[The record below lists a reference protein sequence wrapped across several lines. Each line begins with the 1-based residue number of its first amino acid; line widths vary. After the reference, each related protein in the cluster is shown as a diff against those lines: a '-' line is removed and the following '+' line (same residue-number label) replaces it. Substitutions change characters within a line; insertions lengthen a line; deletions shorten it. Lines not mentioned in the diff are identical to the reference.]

1 MVKYIIEGGID
12 FYEELY
18 KSLDEPDNNN
28 DIETCQITSLPLEER
43 FVTME
48 CNHKFNYVALYTEI
62 YKQKFIFQ
70 TYKFS
75 SLTNSDQIKFKD
87 AKKDY
92 FIKCP
97 YCRSIQFTL
106 LPYYDDSALD
116 KRYGINSLE
125 KTNND
130 SQFLINPNIIGNYS
144 YTSYGYTFIN
154 GSCCKVLGNVDGKD
168 IMCTSKMSSHVIE
181 MNKSFCYQHIRV
193 AVREYK
199 LDKKQKEKADL
210 KKQKEDEKE
219 TLKKQKEEAKEAL
232 KKQKEEAKEFLKIKE
247 ALKKVK
253 KVKNVVTAQTIEIQT
268 FQPESNATESN
279 ATESNATESNAT
291 ESNATE
297 SNATESNATANEI
310 NACQTVL
317 KSGPRK
323 GQVCGNKAL
332 KNGSSCSRHKEL
344 VLEENNNI

>member
-18 KSLDEPDNNN
+18 KSLDEPDADN
-28 DIETCQITSLPLEER
+28 DIETCQITGLPLEER

-62 YKQKFIFQ
+62 YKQKFVFQ

-75 SLTNSDQIKFKD
+75 SLTDSDQLKFKD

-130 SQFLINPNIIGNYS
+130 
-144 YTSYGYTFIN
+144 
-154 GSCCKVLGNVDGKD
+154 
-168 IMCTSKMSSHVIE
+168 
-181 MNKSFCYQHIRV
+181 
-193 AVREYK
+193 
-199 LDKKQKEKADL
+199 
-210 KKQKEDEKE
+210 
-219 TLKKQKEEAKEAL
+219 
-232 KKQKEEAKEFLKIKE
+232 
-247 ALKKVK
+247 
-253 KVKNVVTAQTIEIQT
+253 
-268 FQPESNATESN
+268 
-279 ATESNATESNAT
+279 
-291 ESNATE
+291 
-297 SNATESNATANEI
+297 
-310 NACQTVL
+310 
-317 KSGPRK
+317 
-323 GQVCGNKAL
+323 
-332 KNGSSCSRHKEL
+332 
-344 VLEENNNI
+344 

>member
-1 MVKYIIEGGID
+1 MLKYIIEGGIN

-18 KSLDEPDNNN
+18 KSLDEPDQDN
-28 DIETCQITSLPLEER
+28 DIETCQITGLPLEER

-62 YKQKFIFQ
+62 YKQKFVFQ

-75 SLTNSDQIKFKD
+75 SLTDSDQIKFKD

-130 SQFLINPNIIGNYS
+130 SQFIINPNISNYS
-144 YTSYGYTFIN
+144 YTSYGYTFTN
-154 GSCCKVLGNVDGKD
+154 GSCCKVLGTVDGKD
-168 IMCTSKMSSHVIE
+168 IMCTSKMSSHVTE

-199 LDKKQKEKADL
+199 LEKKQKEKEAL
-210 KKQKEDEKE
+210 RKQKEDEKE
-219 TLKKQKEEAKEAL
+219 LLKTQKEEAKEAL

-253 KVKNVVTAQTIEIQT
+253 KVKNVVTVQTIEIQT
-268 FQPESNATESN
+268 FQPESNATAN
-279 ATESNATESNAT
+279 
-291 ESNATE
+291 
-297 SNATESNATANEI
+297 ESNATANES
-310 NACQTVL
+310 NTCQTVL

-332 KNGSSCSRHKEL
+332 KNGSSCSRHKES
-344 VLEENNNI
+344 VLEEGNNNI

>member
-28 DIETCQITSLPLEER
+28 DIETCQITGQPLEDR

-62 YKQKFIFQ
+62 YKQKFVFQ

-130 SQFLINPNIIGNYS
+130 TQFIINPNIGNYS
-144 YTSYGYTFIN
+144 YTSYGYTFTN
-154 GSCCKVLGNVDGKD
+154 GNCCKVLGNVDGKD
-168 IMCTSKMSSHVIE
+168 IMCTSKMSSHVTE
-181 MNKSFCYQHIRV
+181 MNKSFCSTHIRV
-193 AVREYK
+193 AVKEYK
-199 LDKKQKEKADL
+199 LEKKQKEKADIKKQKEEEKEAL
-210 KKQKEDEKE
+210 KKQKEDE
-219 TLKKQKEEAKEAL
+219 KEAL

-247 ALKKVK
+247 ALNKVK

-268 FQPESNATESN
+268 FEPESN
-279 ATESNATESNAT
+279 
-291 ESNATE
+291 
-297 SNATESNATANEI
+297 I
-310 NACQTVL
+310 CQTVL

-323 GQVCGNKAL
+323 GNICGNKAL
-332 KNGSSCSRHKEL
+332 KNGSTCSRHKDL
-344 VLEENNNI
+344 VIIPENNNI

>member
-28 DIETCQITSLPLEER
+28 DIETCQITGLPLEER

-62 YKQKFIFQ
+62 YKQKFVFQ

-75 SLTNSDQIKFKD
+75 SLTDSEQIKFKD

-130 SQFLINPNIIGNYS
+130 TQFIINPNIGNYS
-144 YTSYGYTFIN
+144 YTSYGYTFTN
-154 GSCCKVLGNVDGKD
+154 GNCCKVLGNVDGKD
-168 IMCTSKMSSHVIE
+168 IMCTSKMSSHVTE
-181 MNKSFCYQHIRV
+181 MNKSFCSTHIRV
-193 AVREYK
+193 AVKEYK
-199 LDKKQKEKADL
+199 LEKKQKEKADI
-210 KKQKEDEKE
+210 KKQKEDEKELLKTQKEEAKE
-219 TLKKQKEEAKEAL
+219 TLKKQKEEAKEL
-232 KKQKEEAKEFLKIKE
+232 QKKQKTI
-247 ALKKVK
+247 K

-279 ATESNATESNAT
+279 A
-291 ESNATE
+291 
-297 SNATESNATANEI
+297 
-310 NACQTVL
+310 CQTVL

-323 GQVCGNKAL
+323 GQTCGNKAL
-332 KNGSSCSRHKEL
+332 KNGSTCSRHKEL
-344 VLEENNNI
+344 VLEEGNNNI

>member
-18 KSLDEPDNNN
+18 KSLDEPDEDNN
-28 DIETCQITSLPLEER
+28 IETCQITGQPLTER

-48 CNHKFNYVALYTEI
+48 CNHKFNYSALYTEI
-62 YKQKFIFQ
+62 HKQKFVFQ
-70 TYKFS
+70 TYNFS
-75 SLTNSDQIKFKD
+75 SLTDSDQIKFKD
-87 AKKDY
+87 AKTDY

-106 LPYYDDSALD
+106 LPYYEDMGLD
-116 KRYGINSLE
+116 KRYGINSLI

-130 SQFLINPNIIGNYS
+130 SQFVINPKISNYS
-144 YTSYGYTFIN
+144 FVSYGYTFTN
-154 GSCCKVLGNVDGKD
+154 GSCCKVMGNVDGKD
-168 IMCTSKMSSHVIE
+168 ITCTSKMSSHVTE

-199 LDKKQKEKADL
+199 LEKIKKDKEAL
-210 KKQKEDEKE
+210 KKQKEQEKNI
-219 TLKKQKEEAKEAL
+219 LKKQKEEEKEAL

-253 KVKNVVTAQTIEIQT
+253 KIKNVVTTQSIELQT
-268 FQPESNATESN
+268 FQPESIESVESDATVKSDF
-279 ATESNATESNAT
+279 
-291 ESNATE
+291 
-297 SNATESNATANEI
+297 
-310 NACQTVL
+310 CQTVL

-323 GQVCGNKAL
+323 GETCGKKAL

-344 VLEENNNI
+344 ETIPENNNNI

>member
-28 DIETCQITSLPLEER
+28 DIETCQITGLPLEER

-62 YKQKFIFQ
+62 YKQKFVFQ

-75 SLTNSDQIKFKD
+75 SLTDSDQIKFKD

-130 SQFLINPNIIGNYS
+130 TQFIINPNIGNYS
-144 YTSYGYTFIN
+144 YTSYGYTFTN
-154 GSCCKVLGNVDGKD
+154 GNCCKVLGNVDGKD
-168 IMCTSKMSSHVIE
+168 IMCTSKMSSHVTE
-181 MNKSFCYQHIRV
+181 MNKSFCSTHIRV
-193 AVREYK
+193 AVKEYK
-199 LDKKQKEKADL
+199 LEKKQKEKADI
-210 KKQKEDEKE
+210 KKQKEDEKELLKTQKEEAKE
-219 TLKKQKEEAKEAL
+219 TLKKQKEEAKEL
-232 KKQKEEAKEFLKIKE
+232 QKKQKNI
-247 ALKKVK
+247 K

-279 ATESNATESNAT
+279 ENASTNES
-291 ESNATE
+291 
-297 SNATESNATANEI
+297 

-323 GQVCGNKAL
+323 GQTCGNKAL
-332 KNGSSCSRHKEL
+332 KNGSTCSRHKEL
-344 VLEENNNI
+344 VLEEGNNNI

>member
-1 MVKYIIEGGID
+1 MVKYIIEGGIN

-18 KSLDEPDNNN
+18 KSLDDSDQDQDQDTSDNL
-28 DIETCQITSLPLEER
+28 CQITGQPLTDR
-43 FVTME
+43 FITME
-48 CNHKFNYVALYTEI
+48 CNHKFNYSALYTEI
-62 YKQKFIFQ
+62 CKQKFVFQ

-75 SLTNSDQIKFKD
+75 SLSELDQIKLKD

-116 KRYGINSLE
+116 KRYGINSLD

-130 SQFLINPNIIGNYS
+130 SQFIINPNISNYS
-144 YTSYGYTFIN
+144 YTSYGYTFTN
-154 GSCCKVLGNVDGKD
+154 GSCCKVMGNVDGKD
-168 IMCTSKMSSHVIE
+168 ITCTSKMSSHVTE
-181 MNKSFCYQHIRV
+181 MNKSFCCQHIRV

-199 LDKKQKEKADL
+199 LEKIKKD
-210 KKQKEDEKE
+210 KE
-219 TLKKQKEEAKEAL
+219 TLKKQKEEEKDILKKQKEEEKEAL
-232 KKQKEEAKEFLKIKE
+232 KKQKE

-253 KVKNVVTAQTIEIQT
+253 KIKNVVTTQSIEIQN
-268 FQPESNATESN
+268 FVPESNENTHTNESD
-279 ATESNATESNAT
+279 
-291 ESNATE
+291 
-297 SNATESNATANEI
+297 
-310 NACQTVL
+310 ACQTVL

-323 GQVCGNKAL
+323 GQTCGNKAL

-344 VLEENNNI
+344 EIIPENNNI

>member
-18 KSLDEPDNNN
+18 KSLDEPDADN
-28 DIETCQITSLPLEER
+28 DIETCQITGLPLEER

-62 YKQKFIFQ
+62 YKQKFVFQ

-75 SLTNSDQIKFKD
+75 SLTDSDQLKFKD

-130 SQFLINPNIIGNYS
+130 SQFIINPNTSNYS
-144 YTSYGYTFIN
+144 YTSYGYTFTN
-154 GSCCKVLGNVDGKD
+154 GNCCKVLGNVDGKD
-168 IMCTSKMSSHVIE
+168 IMCTSKMSSHVTE
-181 MNKSFCYQHIRV
+181 MNKSFCSTHIRV
-193 AVREYK
+193 AVKEYK
-199 LDKKQKEKADL
+199 LEKKQKEKAEL

-219 TLKKQKEEAKEAL
+219 LLKTQKEQAKEAL
-232 KKQKEEAKEFLKIKE
+232 KKQKDEAKESQKTL
-247 ALKKVK
+247 K
-253 KVKNVVTAQTIEIQT
+253 KVKNVVMAQTIEIQT
-268 FQPESNATESN
+268 FQPESNTNEIIESN
-279 ATESNATESNAT
+279 T
-291 ESNATE
+291 
-297 SNATESNATANEI
+297 
-310 NACQTVL
+310 CQTVL

-323 GQVCGNKAL
+323 GQTCGNKAL

-344 VLEENNNI
+344 VLKEGNNNI